1 MRIVLSLLIL
11 IYSSAVFSAVTISQS
26 FKVEHQVKLSYTL
39 SKYASLN
46 ELLAAPV
53 EWHSS
58 TQVPTGLRPVAK
70 YLWLKIVLHNTKNS
84 LTPVLVSINNNLID
98 AVTAYHVRPN
108 HPIFSL
114 DMGDALPLIKRP
126 LKYESLV
133 VPLELQPQTQSHL
146 YLQISDEGVITAPL
160 AIWEP
165 NEYLQFKGKFNL
177 IFGILAGFVLALA
190 LTNATLYCVTK
201 KGYFL
206 CATLFIATVWLFNAH
221 IYGFGYRYFYS
232 SWQWFQQYGQGMM
245 TLLLSALLLP
255 ALSYCSGKPLL
266 AHPQLTKRKAILAI
280 LCLFLLVAFLP
291 VSQSLLLALS
301 ISFIVSVLIIYTL
314 ARVNHKSRNI
324 LIAIALCHFIVIS
337 YPFTVELGVQSG
349 SFLNHLGYFGI
360 FAVEATLLSYLLIRL
375 YIFQRDE
382 KLAKQQQR
390 LAHTQAEDA
399 LLKEKLKLQEQA
411 QYDLESSIE
420 ERTFELQVTLRELED
435 KNQELERMNMEDPLT
450 KVKNRRYFDKRLQME
465 ARRSR
470 REQTVLSLVIF
481 DIDHFKKI
489 NDKYGHLAG
498 DQAICEFANLI
509 KSHLRRPHDEVF
521 RYGGEEFILLLPNTP
536 EEGAVGVAER
546 LRVATADL
554 NIKFGED
561 TLKLTTS
568 AGVYS
573 AVVSDPHNPQL
584 YTDNAD
590 KALYQAKQQGR
601 NRVVTFKPN
610 QEN

>member
-1 MRIVLSLLIL
+1 MRIVLSLLL
-11 IYSSAVFSAVTISQS
+11 LLFSSAAFSTVTISES
-26 FKVEHQVKLSYTL
+26 FKVEHQIKLSYTL
-39 SKYASLN
+39 SEDASLAK
-46 ELLAAPV
+46 LLAAPA
-53 EWHSS
+53 EWHESI
-58 TQVPTGLRPVAK
+58 QVPKGLRPVEK
-70 YLWLKIVLHNTKNS
+70 FLWLKITIHNANNA

-98 AVTAYHVRPN
+98 AVTAYHVKPN
-108 HPIFSL
+108 HPIFTL
-114 DMGDALPLIKRP
+114 DMGDALPLIRRP

-133 VPLELQPQTQSHL
+133 IPLELQPQTQSHL
-146 YLQISDEGVITAPL
+146 YLQINDDGVFNAPI

-165 NEYLQFKGKFNL
+165 NEYLQFKSKFNL

-190 LTNATLYCVTK
+190 LTNATLYFVTK
-201 KGYFL
+201 RSYFL
-206 CATLFIATVWLFNAH
+206 CATLFIAIIWLFNAH
-221 IYGFGYRYFYS
+221 IYGFGYRYLYS
-232 SWQWFQQYGQGMM
+232 TWQWFQQYGQGVM
-245 TLLLSALLLP
+245 TLLLSILLLP
-255 ALSYCSGKPLL
+255 TASYCAERRLL
-266 AHPQLTKRKAILAI
+266 AHPLLTRKRIIAVIVS
-280 LCLFLLVAFLP
+280 LFVITAFLP
-291 VSQSLLLALS
+291 VSQSLLLAQS
-301 ISFIVSVLIIYTL
+301 ISFIIALLLIYILT
-314 ARVNHKSRNI
+314 RFSDKNRNI

-360 FAVEATLLSYLLIRL
+360 FAIEATLLSYLLVRL

-382 KLAKQQQR
+382 KLVKQQQR

-411 QYDLESSIE
+411 QYDLESNIE

-435 KNQELERMNMEDPLT
+435 KNRELERMNMEDPLT

-465 ARRSR
+465 VRRSR

-521 RYGGEEFILLLPNTP
+521 RYGGEEFILLLPNTA
-536 EEGAVGVAER
+536 EDGAREVAER
-546 LRVATADL
+546 LRIATQEL
-554 NIKFGED
+554 NIKLGEN
-561 TLKLTTS
+561 TLNMTTS
-568 AGVYS
+568 AGIYS
-573 AVVSDPHNPQL
+573 AVVCDPHNPQL

>member
-1 MRIVLSLLIL
+1 MRILLSLCLFLFNASIL
-11 IYSSAVFSAVTISQS
+11 ASVTVSDP
-26 FKVEHQVKLSYTL
+26 FKVEHQVNLSYTL

-53 EWHSS
+53 EWHNSI
-58 TQVPTGLRPVAK
+58 QVPTGLRPVDQ
-70 YLWLKIVLHNTKNS
+70 YLWLKITLDNTNNS

-98 AVTAYHVRPN
+98 SVTAYHVRPN
-108 HPIFSL
+108 HPIFTL
-114 DMGDALPLIKRP
+114 DIGDALPLIKRP

-133 VPLELQPQTQSHL
+133 IPLELQPLTQSHL
-146 YLQISDEGVITAPL
+146 YLQISDDGAITAPL

-165 NEYLQFKGKFNL
+165 NEYLQFKSKFNL

-190 LTNATLYCVTK
+190 LTNATLYFVTK
-201 KGYFL
+201 KSYFL
-206 CATLFIATVWLFNAH
+206 CATLLIAIIWLFNAH
-221 IYGFGYRYFYS
+221 VYGFGYRYFYS
-232 SWQWFQQYGQGMM
+232 SWQWFQQYGQGVM

-255 ALSYCSGKPLL
+255 TLSYCSGKPLL
-266 AHPQLTKRKAILAI
+266 AHPQLTPKKVALTA
-280 LCLFLLVAFLP
+280 LCLFMTITLLP
-291 VSQSLLLALS
+291 VFESLLLALS
-301 ISFIVSVLIIYTL
+301 ISFIIAVLLVYTL
-314 ARVNHKSRNI
+314 ARINHSNRNT
-324 LIAIALCHFIVIS
+324 LIAIALSHFIVIS

-360 FAVEATLLSYLLIRL
+360 FVLEATLISYLLIRL
-375 YIFQRDE
+375 YISQRDE

-411 QYDLESSIE
+411 QYDLESNIE

-435 KNQELERMNMEDPLT
+435 KNRELERMNMEDPLT

-465 ARRSR
+465 VRRSR

-481 DIDHFKKI
+481 DIDHFKRI
-489 NDKYGHLAG
+489 NDQYGHLAG

-509 KSHLRRPHDEVF
+509 KSQLRRPHDEVF

-536 EEGAVGVAER
+536 KEGALEVAER
-546 LRVATADL
+546 LRVATTKL
-554 NIKFGED
+554 NIRFGEHVI
-561 TLKLTTS
+561 KMTTS
-568 AGVYS
+568 AGIYS

-601 NRVVTFKPN
+601 NCIITFNPN

>member
-1 MRIVLSLLIL
+1 MRILLSLCLFLFNASIFA
-11 IYSSAVFSAVTISQS
+11 SVTVSDP
-26 FKVEHQVKLSYTL
+26 FKAEHQVKLSYTL

-53 EWHSS
+53 EWHNSI
-58 TQVPTGLRPVAK
+58 QVPTGLRPVGQ
-70 YLWLKIVLHNTKNS
+70 YLWLKIALNNTNSS
-84 LTPVLVSINNNLID
+84 LTPILVSINNNLID
-98 AVTAYHVRPN
+98 SVTAYHVRPN
-108 HPIFSL
+108 HPIFTL
-114 DMGDALPLIKRP
+114 DIGDTLPLIKRP

-133 VPLELQPQTQSHL
+133 IPLELQPLTQSHL
-146 YLQISDEGVITAPL
+146 YLQISDDGAITAPL
-160 AIWEP
+160 AVWEP
-165 NEYLQFKGKFNL
+165 NEYLQFKSKFNL

-190 LTNATLYCVTK
+190 LTNATLYYVTK
-201 KGYFL
+201 KNYFL
-206 CATLFIATVWLFNAH
+206 CATLLIAIIWLFNAH

-232 SWQWFQQYGQGMM
+232 SWQWFQQYGQGIM

-255 ALSYCSGKPLL
+255 TLSYCSGKTLL
-266 AHPQLTKRKAILAI
+266 SHPQLTGKRVTLITLG
-280 LCLFLLVAFLP
+280 LFIIIALLP
-291 VSQSLLLALS
+291 VFESLLLALS
-301 ISFIVSVLIIYTL
+301 ISFIIAILLMYTL
-314 ARVNHKSRNI
+314 ARIHHNSRNT

-337 YPFTVELGVQSG
+337 YPFTVEVGVQSG

-360 FAVEATLLSYLLIRL
+360 FVIEATLLSYLLIRL
-375 YIFQRDE
+375 YISQRDE

-411 QYDLESSIE
+411 QYDLESNIE

-435 KNQELERMNMEDPLT
+435 KNRELERMNMEDPLT

-465 ARRSR
+465 VRRSR

-509 KSHLRRPHDEVF
+509 KSHLRRPHDEIF

-536 EEGAVGVAER
+536 EEGALEVAER
-546 LRVATADL
+546 LRVATAA
-554 NIKFGED
+554 
-561 TLKLTTS
+561 LKIQFSEHIIEMTTS
-568 AGVYS
+568 AGIYS

-601 NRVVTFKPN
+601 NRIITFNPN

>member
-1 MRIVLSLLIL
+1 M
-11 IYSSAVFSAVTISQS
+11 VTVSES
-26 FKVEHQVKLSYTL
+26 FKVEHQVTLQYTL

-46 ELLAAPV
+46 ELLTAPV
-53 EWHSS
+53 EWHEHV
-58 TQVPTGLRPVAK
+58 QLPMGLRATHK
-70 YLWLKIVLHNTKNS
+70 FLWLKITLANTSNTVS
-84 LTPVLVSINNNLID
+84 PIIVSINNNLID
-98 AVTAYHVRPN
+98 SVTAYHVRPN
-108 HPIFSL
+108 HPILTL
-114 DMGDALPLIKRP
+114 DIGDALPLISRP

-133 VPLELQPQTQSHL
+133 VPLELQPQTKSEL
-146 YLQISDEGVITAPL
+146 YLQLSDEGVINAPI

-165 NEYLQFKGKFNL
+165 NAYLKYKSKFNL

-190 LTNATLYCVTK
+190 LTNVTLYNVTK
-201 KGYFL
+201 KSYFL
-206 CATLFIATVWLFNAH
+206 LATLFVATAWLLNAH

-245 TLLLSALLLP
+245 TLLLSILLLP
-255 ALSYCSGKPLL
+255 VLSHCSEKRLLLPHKLTFKPVILVSIGLFILL
-266 AHPQLTKRKAILAI
+266 AL
-280 LCLFLLVAFLP
+280 LP
-291 VSQSLLLALS
+291 VSISLLLALS
-301 ISFIVSVLIIYTL
+301 VSLAITILLIYSL
-314 ARVNHKSRNI
+314 ARTSHISRNI
-324 LIAIALCHFIVIS
+324 LLAIVLSHFILIS

-349 SFLNHLGYFGI
+349 SFLHHIGYFSI
-360 FAVEATLLSYLLIRL
+360 FTLETTLLSYLLVRL
-375 YIFQRDE
+375 YIAQRDE
-382 KLAKQQQR
+382 KLANQQRR

-411 QYDLESSIE
+411 QHDLESNIE
-420 ERTFELQVTLRELED
+420 SRTFELQVTLRELED
-435 KNQELERMNMEDPLT
+435 KNRELERMSMEDPLT

-465 ARRSR
+465 VRRSR
-470 REQTVLSLVIF
+470 REQTELSLVIF
-481 DIDHFKKI
+481 DIDHFKNI

-536 EEGAVGVAER
+536 NAGALEVAER
-546 LRVATADL
+546 VRIATSELDIKLGEQIL
-554 NIKFGED
+554 NM
-561 TLKLTTS
+561 TTS
-568 AGVYS
+568 AGIYS
-573 AVVSDPHNPQL
+573 AVVADPHNPQL